1 MGAPPLYTASV
12 PVFLHYLDRL
22 EGMVG
27 KTAGREHLLQARLAP
42 DMFTAGQQVA
52 TAAGFALR
60 IAFPLAGRAVPA
72 AADHGLDRIGL
83 GRRIVA
89 ARQELRALDPAEFA
103 GAEGRIMFDADDVS
117 KSSVEVTL
125 PLSGLNS
132 FVADFDTHLRSADFF
147 EADKYPAATFRST
160 SVEAAGPGKLK
171 VTGDLTIKDNTHP
184 VVLDVTMNRFA
195 EHPMLKRATA
205 GFDATTTIKRSDF
218 GVGMFA
224 PNVSDEV
231 QIRITTEA
239 VVAEDAE
246 AAGPAA

>member
-60 IAFPLAGRAVPA
+60 IAFPLAGRAVPV

-103 GAEGRIMFDADDVS
+103 GAEGRIIAHRAGFAELEQPGGDFLHLFGMPNFLFHAAMAFAVLR
-117 KSSVEVTL
+117 KEGAAV
-125 PLSGLNS
+125 GK
-132 FVADFDTHLRSADFF
+132 ADFDGLHD
-147 EADKYPAATFRST
+147 YPEGFR
-160 SVEAAGPGKLK
+160 
-171 VTGDLTIKDNTHP
+171 
-184 VVLDVTMNRFA
+184 F
-195 EHPMLKRATA
+195 
-205 GFDATTTIKRSDF
+205 
-218 GVGMFA
+218 
-224 PNVSDEV
+224 
-231 QIRITTEA
+231 
-239 VVAEDAE
+239 
-246 AAGPAA
+246 